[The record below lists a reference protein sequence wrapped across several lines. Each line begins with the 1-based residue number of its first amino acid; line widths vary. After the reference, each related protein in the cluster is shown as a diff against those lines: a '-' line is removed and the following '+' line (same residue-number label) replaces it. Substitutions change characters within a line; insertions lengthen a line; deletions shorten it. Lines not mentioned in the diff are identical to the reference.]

1 MTESTV
7 VELWRLRNRFLMP
20 PDLKTLNDRS
30 LALLT
35 PVAVD
40 NRFRNSVNQLLDR
53 FEETVT
59 NQCNAKLEKNID
71 QFTETDHWTFAGSVF
86 FSLTVFTTIGRF
98 LVLYSIEILF
108 AIFLVFNNLSTDR
121 CYFQHL

>member
-20 PDLKTLNDRS
+20 PDLNSLNSRS

-40 NRFRNSVNQLLDR
+40 NRFRYSVNQLLDR

-59 NQCNAKLEKNID
+59 NQCNAKLEKNITR
-71 QFTETDHWTFAGSVF
+71 FSETDEWNFGGSVF
-86 FSLTVFTTIGRF
+86 FSMTVFTTIGR
-98 LVLYSIEILF
+98 
-108 AIFLVFNNLSTDR
+108 
-121 CYFQHL
+121 